1 MKQIIN
7 SLLQNDFY
15 KFSMQQC
22 IFHQHNNKSTKW
34 AFKCRNKDVKFTSEM
49 VDEIKHQVELYCSL
63 RFTEDE
69 LIYLRSI
76 KWIHKD
82 YTDFLRFWHPRMEE
96 ISITTDADCGLA
108 VETNGTWLNTSMY
121 ETPIMAI
128 ICEVYY
134 RLSDN
139 YDSLFEDYKKQVAKT
154 ISFLSKTP
162 IGNFSE
168 FGFRRALSQE
178 AHDYLINQL
187 TENNVVGFLGTSNV
201 YLARKYG
208 VRPMGTMA
216 HEFIMVVGQGYPEHN
231 PAYSN
236 KYMMDSWVKEY
247 GILNG
252 IALTDTITTD
262 AFLADFQLTFATLF
276 SGVRHDSGDP
286 FAWGEKIINHYK
298 NLGIDPMT
306 KTLLFSDSLTLEKA
320 LKLKKYFEGKAKIA
334 FGIGGAL
341 ASSHGNELNIVIK
354 PIECDGFPI
363 AKLSDS
369 EGKNM
374 CRDTSYVE
382 YLRRTIDWRLN
393 HIKK

>member
-15 KFSMQQC
+15 KFSMGQT

-34 AFKCRNKDVKFTSEM
+34 AFKCRNKDVKFTFEM
-49 VDEIKHQVELYCSL
+49 VDEIKHQVELYCNL
-63 RFTEDE
+63 RFTEEE
-69 LIYLRSI
+69 LNYLLSI

-96 ISITTDADCGLA
+96 ISIITDADCGLA

-134 RLSDN
+134 RMSGN
-139 YDSLFEDYKKQVAKT
+139 YDSLFDDYKKQVTDT
-154 ISFLSKTP
+154 ISFLNKTP

-168 FGFRRALSQE
+168 FGFRRALSQD

-187 TENNVVGFLGTSNV
+187 TENNVAGFLGTSNV

-216 HEFIMVVGQGYPEHN
+216 HEFIMVTGQGYPEHN

-252 IALTDTITTD
+252 VALTDTITTD

-286 FAWGEKIINHYK
+286 FVWGEKIINHYK

-320 LKLKKYFEGKAKIA
+320 LELKKYFEGKAKVA

-341 ASSHGNELNIVIK
+341 ASPHGNELNIVIK

-369 EGKNM
+369 AGKNM
-374 CRDTSYVE
+374 CRDASYIE
-382 YLRRTIDWRLN
+382 YLRRTINWRLN
-393 HIKK
+393 HNKK